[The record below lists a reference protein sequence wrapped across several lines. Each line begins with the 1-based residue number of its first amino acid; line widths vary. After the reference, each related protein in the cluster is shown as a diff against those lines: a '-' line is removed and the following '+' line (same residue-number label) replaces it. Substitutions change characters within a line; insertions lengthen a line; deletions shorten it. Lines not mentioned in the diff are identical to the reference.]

1 MSREKLNSVEFSSE
15 SLRQFAKDH
24 FGSLKGLSEAMGIS
38 PQHLAAYLNGTRA
51 WGAAFREKLAEVG
64 FAGGADQEIKPRLIA
79 PTETVVEPEM
89 CADQQHSNVIGAI
102 PDLHGACRLLACS
115 PEELAQR
122 IGASRK
128 IVPAWE
134 AGEARP
140 SYDQLVML
148 YHQVLAIAVHCCEAE
163 RRPATEARQVAAG

>member
-1 MSREKLNSVEFSSE
+1 MSSINSNSAVIFSADG
-15 SLRQFAKDH
+15 LKAFAKERY
-24 FGSLKGLSEAMGIS
+24 GSLSRLAREMGIS
-38 PQHLAAYLNGTRA
+38 PQHLHGYINGQRA
-51 WGAAFREKLAEVG
+51 WGAAFIQRLAQVG
-64 FAGGADQEIKPRLIA
+64 FKTTADENESCVVNNGEP
-79 PTETVVEPEM
+79 PTAESCSP
-89 CADQQHSNVIGAI
+89 NPIGAI

-163 RRPATEARQVAAG
+163 RRPAATAAAPDVRQAAAG